1 MNRHLVLLSLLLAGC
16 TSFQGGRPLEALPTP
31 LPADE
36 RLEVWSHGEAY
47 QLHAVT
53 IDSDSVHGVRWW
65 HSPDCDSC
73 RVAIARAAVD
83 SVRTSRSD
91 GGRTGALMLLIAPF
105 VAVAYI
111 FTHISE

>member
-1 MNRHLVLLSLLLAGC
+1 MKRRWLPALVMLAGC
-16 TSFQGGRPLEALPTP
+16 TSFQGGRPLDQLPTP
-31 LPADE
+31 VPAE
-36 RLEVWSHGEAY
+36 QRVEVWTHGEAY

-53 IDSDSVHGVRWW
+53 VGADSVRGVRWW

-83 SVRTSRSD
+83 SVRTPVSD
-91 GGRTGALMLLIAPF
+91 GARTGALMLFILPF
-105 VAVAYI
+105 VTVAYI